1 MVCTFVDFALSEVCL
16 LFCGG
21 AFEFGADIAL
31 PYTGAL
37 LCGDILMLR
46 FVMLLGFMLL
56 VGCERTPT
64 NYQALPAVLAV
75 EHFELLNQD
84 GQVVTEATLRG
95 HWSLLFFGY
104 RYCPDVCPTTLAE
117 LNRTA
122 KLLGDANVQV
132 VLVSVDPE
140 RDSPAELKEYVK
152 YFNPAFTAWTG
163 PAAQLSQLASEL
175 HLFYAKQE
183 NPGAPYLMDHSSQIV
198 LINPQGEYVG
208 LFTAPHEAHALRDAI
223 VWRMAQDAN

>member
-1 MVCTFVDFALSEVCL
+1 M
-16 LFCGG
+16 GK
-21 AFEFGADIAL
+21 
-31 PYTGAL
+31 
-37 LCGDILMLR
+37 LR
-46 FVMLLGFMLL
+46 SWLWCVMLLAGCDQTPQNFQPLPVNL
-56 VGCERTPT
+56 PVG
-64 NYQALPAVLAV
+64 
-75 EHFELLNQD
+75 HFELLNQD
-84 GQVVTEATLRG
+84 AAVVTEADLSG
-95 HWSLLFFGY
+95 KWSLLFFGY

-163 PAAQLSQLASEL
+163 TPQQLSLLAQEL

-183 NPGAPYLMDHSSQIV
+183 QAAAPYLMDHSAQIV
-198 LINPQGEYVG
+198 LINPRGEYVG
-208 LFTAPHEAHALRDAI
+208 FFPAPHDANALRDAI
-223 VWRMAQDAN
+223 AWRMAQDAR